1 MRILV
6 TGGAGYIGSHV
17 IHELNKR
24 DLDIVVVDD
33 LKNGS
38 IENINPRNEFIHG
51 RLQDEDTLEKI
62 FSRQVDAVFHFAA
75 LKAAGESMHEPEK
88 YMINNINGTLTLLAR
103 MHVANCKYFIF
114 SSSAAVYGDPTYLP
128 LDENHPLSPTN
139 YYGYTKLCIEENLSW
154 MDKLR
159 GLKYAALRYFNAAGY
174 DVDGNITG
182 IEKDT
187 ANLLPIIME
196 VATGT
201 QEKYFIFGDDYDTPD
216 GTCIRD
222 YIHVSDLA
230 RAHIL
235 SMDYIMKENKSLVV
249 NLGSETGHTVKEM
262 AILADQITGK
272 KIPHEI
278 KERRSG
284 DSKSLYA
291 SSAKAK
297 ELLNWKPEYSSPE
310 TIVKSMWHVY
320 NKQI

>member
-1 MRILV
+1 
-6 TGGAGYIGSHV
+6 
-17 IHELNKR
+17 
-24 DLDIVVVDD
+24 
-33 LKNGS
+33 
-38 IENINPRNEFIHG
+38 
-51 RLQDEDTLEKI
+51 
-62 FSRQVDAVFHFAA
+62 
-75 LKAAGESMHEPEK
+75 
-88 YMINNINGTLTLLAR
+88 
-103 MHVANCKYFIF
+103 
-114 SSSAAVYGDPTYLP
+114 
-128 LDENHPLSPTN
+128 
-139 YYGYTKLCIEENLSW
+139 

-196 VATGT
+196 VATGI

-222 YIHVSDLA
+222 YVHVSDLA

-262 AILADQITGK
+262 AILADKITGK

-297 ELLNWKPEYSSPE
+297 ELLNWKPDYSSPE
-310 TIVKSMWHVY
+310 TIVKSMWNVY
-320 NKQI
+320 NKQIN